1 MSTIV
6 LPGGLV
12 GYLKVLYHNW
22 LNELAKKTMTVIDKN
37 VIINFIIKRVNFY
50 FRCMILKFNALK

>member
-22 LNELAKKTMTVIDKN
+22 LNELAKNNDRN
-37 VIINFIIKRVNFY
+37 
-50 FRCMILKFNALK
+50 